1 MGGLVESRGLWGGLV
16 RSREIWG
23 ALESSGEPTFCGNS
37 IKIQRDS
44 EGFPE
49 VFYKDFYK
57 DSR

>member
-37 IKIQRDS
+37 IEIQRDS
-44 EGFPE
+44 GGFPKG
-49 VFYKDFYK
+49 FYEDFYK
-57 DSR
+57 DSK